1 MTAECYRR
9 HWECSRRH
17 SECFRMH
24 AECFR
29 MFQNACRSKSLHAIT
44 WACLQ
49 LCKLKCSYI
58 SLHEV
63 TWACMQF
70 PELALQFPELHEVR
84 WAYMKLHELVCS
96 SFLCLSS
103 SQEFRSACLKEKPS
117 KQRNKHSLETE
128 VLNQVVTIW
137 LGWINLL
144 FYNVFNTTSQ
154 IVTTWFNTSV
164 SKECLFLCLLCF
176 SS

>member
-1 MTAECYRR
+1 M
-9 HWECSRRH
+9 
-17 SECFRMH
+17 
-24 AECFR
+24 
-29 MFQNACRSKSLHAIT
+29 Q
-44 WACLQ
+44 LQ
-49 LCKLKCSYI
+49 

-144 FYNVFNTTSQ
+144 FYNVCNTTSQ
-154 IVTTWFNTSV
+154 IVTMVHVEAACQVWHVAKAIFAS
-164 SKECLFLCLLCF
+164 FQPF
-176 SS
+176 FPSSSIILIFGIGLMYPQDCQILVDDFRHQNFAIWASLVWVMAIFMKKKR